1 MRIKDEQM
9 QTQVLAVQLE
19 LDLWHN
25 LATAKDEPETAH
37 IKQLWQDLEQV
48 IEQSELDQQ
57 LRVAGD
63 AITSIVEVYAIRA
76 NAILS
81 SLEVQDT
88 KSEPILSEDFL
99 NDLMRQ
105 SMSIDLS
112 DMMENLFSLKPE
124 PQTSVPTRGSLVVPI
139 DKEAD
144 IAIASGAVDTKR
156 ILADLAGSE
165 QISDW
170 SAAIANWMQQQGN
183 KAVSLLHL
191 QQALGMPLVEIWL
204 GLLLSPV
211 RHYDWEQRG
220 EFYSDAHSIV
230 LRQRRI

>member
-1 MRIKDEQM
+1 M
-9 QTQVLAVQLE
+9 QTQAVQLE

-25 LATAKDEPETAH
+25 LKTARNEPVAADFQ
-37 IKQLWQDLEQV
+37 QLWQHLEQV

-63 AITSIVEVYAIRA
+63 AIASIVEIYAIRA

-81 SLEVQDT
+81 ALEVQDT
-88 KSEPILSEDFL
+88 KTEPILPEDFL

-112 DMMENLFSLKPE
+112 DMMEDLFASQPE
-124 PQTSVPTRGSLVVPI
+124 PQTSVLTRGSLIVPI
-139 DKEAD
+139 DKKVAKV
-144 IAIASGAVDTKR
+144 IASGAKIDAKR
-156 ILADLAGSE
+156 MVTELAGSE
-165 QISDW
+165 QVSDW

-183 KAVSLLHL
+183 EAVSLLHL

-204 GLLLSPV
+204 GLLLSSV
-211 RHYDWEQRG
+211 HQYDWETG
-220 EFYSDAHSIV
+220 GKFYSDAGEI
-230 LRQRRI
+230 LLKQRQC